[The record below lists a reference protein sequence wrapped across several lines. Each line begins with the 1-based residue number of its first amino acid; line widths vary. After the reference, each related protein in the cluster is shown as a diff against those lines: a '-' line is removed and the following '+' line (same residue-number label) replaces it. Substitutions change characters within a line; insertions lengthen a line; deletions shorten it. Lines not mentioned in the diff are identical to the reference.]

1 MENDNPSF
9 VERLR
14 QGWQKAK
21 KPMAFLIMIFAAVL
35 SSPLQALLPESIS
48 EYALAGTILALSL
61 ILVEMIF
68 QIYEEVL
75 KDDAK
80 LNIISSN
87 ELYGKISNIIRN
99 EKSISI
105 QFIGVAGRNGWQNV
119 IEKFMMEKSSD
130 SIINKIKFNIEMA
143 LLDPNE
149 CDRQID
155 IFERFDM
162 VSSVVKQIERKSNHI
177 KEISVD
183 GSNLSLYLYDY
194 MPNMLGLLIN
204 ENYLFLTNCYW
215 EEEAGKLH
223 LRAGGTDYFAYSK
236 GDDFG
241 GQENIARFKG
251 WFSYIK
257 HNHNKTHEN
266 LNITSNENA

>member
-1 MENDNPSF
+1 MEKENPSF
-9 VERLR
+9 IDRLR
-14 QGWQKAK
+14 QGWEKAK
-21 KPMAFLIMIFAAVL
+21 KPLAFLIMIFAAFL
-35 SSPLQALLPESIS
+35 SSPLQELLPDSVS
-48 EYALAGTILALSL
+48 EYALAGTVLALSL
-61 ILVEMIF
+61 ILMEMAF

-80 LNIISSN
+80 LNIINSN
-87 ELYGKISNIIRN
+87 ELYGKISSIVKN
-99 EKSISI
+99 EKSITI

-130 SIINKIKFNIEMA
+130 SIINKIKFNIEVA
-143 LLDPNE
+143 LLDPKE
-149 CDRQID
+149 CDRHMD

-162 VSSVVKQIERKSNHI
+162 VSSVVKQIERKAEHI
-177 KEISVD
+177 QNITED
-183 GSNLSLYLYDY
+183 GSNLSLYLYDH

-204 ENYLFLTNCYW
+204 DNYLFLTNCYW
-215 EEEAGKLH
+215 EEEAGRLH

-251 WFSYIK
+251 WFNYIK
-257 HNHNKTHEN
+257 Q
-266 LNITSNENA
+266 SNGKKLPDVDHSD